1 MIMKNT
7 KQGEYFFL
15 SNFYPCDITV
25 DINGKSLTFHSVEAA
40 FQAQK
45 NYDLA
50 DKFIFLKPLEAKKL
64 GKEIPI
70 TTANWN
76 VERLYVMGKA
86 LHQKF
91 KSLQLMTKLI
101 AVTEPIVEDNYWGDT
116 FWGRY
121 KNEGKNMLGRM
132 LSNIRENNNDWGS
145 LEYLIKSELIPEL

>member
-1 MIMKNT
+1 
-7 KQGEYFFL
+7 
-15 SNFYPCDITV
+15 
-25 DINGKSLTFHSVEAA
+25 
-40 FQAQK
+40 
-45 NYDLA
+45 
-50 DKFIFLKPLEAKKL
+50 
-64 GKEIPI
+64 
-70 TTANWN
+70 
-76 VERLYVMGKA
+76 MGKA